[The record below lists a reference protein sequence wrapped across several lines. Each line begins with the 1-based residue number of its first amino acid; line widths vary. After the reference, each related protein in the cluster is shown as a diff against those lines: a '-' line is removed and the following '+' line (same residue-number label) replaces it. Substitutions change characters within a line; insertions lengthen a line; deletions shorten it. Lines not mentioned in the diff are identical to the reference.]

1 MASLLLVTAFAA
13 CASSQTASQNVASI
27 TPASSGSRASGL
39 SQKVDPGFA
48 GFGIEPSNLYS
59 FTGGQFANDVS
70 MQLMQN
76 LADYSGS
83 PPHIRVGGNTGDY
96 MMYDGSYNEY
106 WIGSSQNANGQGA
119 IASNSLTFGP
129 M

>member
-1 MASLLLVTAFAA
+1 MASLLLLTTLAA
-13 CASSQTASQNVASI
+13 CATSQSTTQNTASI
-27 TPASSGSRASGL
+27 TPASSGSSASGL

-70 MQLMQN
+70 MQFMQN
-76 LADYSGS
+76 LAEYSGS

-96 MMYDGSYNEY
+96 MTYDGSYNQY
-106 WIGSSQNANGQGA
+106 WIQADQNANGQGA